1 LSGERSLRVR
11 SGRNRLMGTPEG
23 DEEAITSGP
32 HLDPVVGEHGTA
44 DEPCVLYQNFVPA
57 IGL

>member
-1 LSGERSLRVR
+1 LSGECALRVR
-11 SGRNRLMGTPEG
+11 SSRDRLMGTPED

-32 HLDPVVGEHGTA
+32 HLDPVVGDHGTT
-44 DEPCVLYQNFVPA
+44 DDPCVLYQNFVPA